1 MGKKADK
8 LVDDLLKHCE
18 ELRRQKAECEQLRE
32 QVDITIHHY
41 EYEIRELERII
52 KRRGQDGKMGN
63 GNECV
68 ERRQA
73 DTGCRADN
81 YDRCGELFYL
91 HR

>member
-8 LVDDLLKHCE
+8 LANEIIKHCA

-32 QVDITIHHY
+32 QVNTTINHY

-52 KRRGQDGKMGN
+52 ERRGQDGKMGN
-63 GNECV
+63 GNECGK
-68 ERRQA
+68 RRQA

-81 YDRCGELFYL
+81 HDRHGELFCL